1 MFTSIHFEAFA
12 DFRENLKQTIPP
24 EPSSNDA
31 DIIQVS
37 IRLPANEPL
46 RRRFSRQEPAKL
58 LFEYA
63 WTQATVPDRFELLW
77 GYPRQRYRYDQIGE
91 QKIGDLIQGNTETC
105 YLQEVDDDDDD
116 EEEK

>member
-1 MFTSIHFEAFA
+1 M
-12 DFRENLKQTIPP
+12 
-24 EPSSNDA
+24 
-31 DIIQVS
+31 S
-37 IRLPANEPL
+37 IRLPATEPL

-77 GYPRQRYRYDQIGE
+77 GYPRQRYRYDGVGD

-105 YLQEVDDDDDD
+105 YLQEIDAEEEETE